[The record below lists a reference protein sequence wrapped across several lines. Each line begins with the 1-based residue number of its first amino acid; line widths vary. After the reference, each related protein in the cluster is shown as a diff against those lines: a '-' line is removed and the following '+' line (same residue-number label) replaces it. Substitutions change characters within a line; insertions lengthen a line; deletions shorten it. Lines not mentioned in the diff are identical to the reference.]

1 MYDYLL
7 TGYTADGTAVQA
19 GSGTYV
25 TGTDG
30 DNELSYDISAWNY
43 KRVTISISR
52 RGEAG
57 QNDMTLV
64 FPAGSVKV
72 CELKLRFS
80 QIAKPV
86 VSLHRNE
93 AGIVEKNSLIYDI
106 TWDGIPEGERSELSA
121 YQVLVNRSDADT
133 VAEAEYAD
141 QASFEAA
148 LQKLRTLYGGKP
160 GVELEETPDQAVY
173 RWQEEA
179 DGNSVLKT
187 MTIRWEAPAEAGNWK
202 LVRNLEEIWEF
213 PASGEAGDVMTRMLD
228 LNDYARGEM
237 IDISVRAI
245 AADQAAVYRDGPEG
259 VVRTLSLIHI

>member
-1 MYDYLL
+1 MFIRD
-7 TGYTADGTAVQA
+7 
-19 GSGTYV
+19 
-25 TGTDG
+25 
-30 DNELSYDISAWNY
+30 
-43 KRVTISISR
+43 R
-52 RGEAG
+52 
-57 QNDMTLV
+57 
-64 FPAGSVKV
+64 
-72 CELKLRFS
+72 
-80 QIAKPV
+80 
-86 VSLHRNE
+86 
-93 AGIVEKNSLIYDI
+93 
-106 TWDGIPEGERSELSA
+106 
-121 YQVLVNRSDADT
+121 
-133 VAEAEYAD
+133 
-141 QASFEAA
+141 FEAA

-259 VVRTLSLIHI
+259 VVRTMTLPSRLDVPDVEELTGLSLIHIWINTGTLSGCQAGGPGKELSLVSNGTDVSLGGMAGSNSGSISGTAAEYLSLIHI